1 MISFGLSALLRVD
14 RPTNPAQAVGRELR
28 ERGVDLPDDWPALY
42 HADHVD
48 SPPGAAVP
56 ASAHVARALAAA
68 GVDAPNNAPRRAV
81 VAAFDPTVE
90 TRPDAPAAVAAARER
105 GAVGVLANAATPTV
119 VRRAL
124 LRSELDRDAFDA
136 VCSSAACGWTKPHPQ
151 AFEAIARRLD
161 GAVTELTHVG
171 RRTHDRGVRDAG
183 GTFRDLRET
192 TLAALAAEWRG

>member
-1 MISFGLSALLRVD
+1 MISFGLSALLRVE
-14 RPTNPAQAVGRELR
+14 RPPNPAGAVGRELR

-56 ASAHVARALAAA
+56 EPAHVARALAAA
-68 GVDAPNNAPRRAV
+68 GVDPPDNAPRRAV

-90 TRPDAPAAVAAARER
+90 TRADAPAALVAACER
-105 GAVGVLANAATPTV
+105 GPVGVLANAATPAF
-119 VRRAL
+119 VRRSL

-136 VCSSAACGWTKPHPQ
+136 VCSSAACGWRKPHPR
-151 AFEAIARRLD
+151 AFETVARRL
-161 GAVTELTHVG
+161 GGESTALTHVG
-171 RRTHDRGVRDAG
+171 RRAVDRGVREAG

-192 TLAALAAEWRG
+192 TLAALAAEWRA